1 MYPSLFA
8 RIHKFNPSQRA
19 IANAM
24 GKGDKVII
32 KPTKSQ
38 RGGFVGSLLAS
49 IGIPLNLQGLMG
61 KGLTHPPPS
70 PPPHPSGYGLQVNP
84 PGYYYP
90 QPFIG
95 SWDQS
100 GKGRKNEKSWERSPA
115 RKKNSPFNKI
125 PILGNIL

>member
-1 MYPSLFA
+1 MYPFLVA
-8 RIHKFNPSQRA
+8 HIHKFNPSHRV

-49 IGIPLNLQGLMG
+49 IPLILQSLMG
-61 KGLTHPPPS
+61 KGLTHPP

-90 QPFIG
+90 QLFIG

-100 GKGRKNEKSWERSPA
+100 GKGRKNEKSWERSPS
-115 RKKNSPFNKI
+115 RKKTPHSRNSQSWETFSKA
-125 PILGNIL
+125 

>member
-1 MYPSLFA
+1 MYPFLVA
-8 RIHKFNPSQRA
+8 HVHKFNPSHRA

-24 GKGDKVII
+24 ENGDKVI

-38 RGGFVGSLLAS
+38 RGGFVSSLLAS
-49 IGIPLNLQGLMG
+49 IPLILQSLMG
-61 KGLTHPPPS
+61 KGLTHSP

-90 QPFIG
+90 QLFIG

-115 RKKNSPFNKI
+115 RKKTPHSTKSQSWETFSKA
-125 PILGNIL
+125 